1 MPSPRFASLSPRY
14 RLRRLILLGLMVSVA
29 ALPAWLSLGDTHIID
44 ATRPAGSFTF
54 PSEHLAPGAAAAT
67 EPSCES
73 ITNKKRRKRCLKR
86 NPILLAAGDIARCDG
101 SGDEATAAEATAA
114 LLATLP
120 GTVAALGDLVYESGT
135 PEEFAQCYDPSWGRF
150 KARTRPAPG
159 NHDYETAGAAGY
171 FGYFGS
177 AATPLDPKCRTSCRG
192 YYSYDLGS
200 WHIVVLNTTCSE
212 VGSCQVGSPQE
223 QWLRRD
229 LEAHPTTCTLA
240 YWHHPRFS
248 FGKFRDAPLLQPLWQ
263 ALYDHGAEVVLT
275 GHDHNYQR
283 YMPLDATGAPDPE
296 RGIREFVVGT
306 GGANFTPLDSPRPP
320 NAEAGNDET
329 FGILKLNLH
338 PTSYDWTFIPI
349 AGQSYSDSGSG
360 TCH

>member
-1 MPSPRFASLSPRY
+1 MPRPRIAASSPRY
-14 RLRRLILLGLMVSVA
+14 RLRLLVLLGLVLGGS
-29 ALPAWLSLGDTHIID
+29 LSPWLSLGDTRVIG
-44 ATRPAGSFTF
+44 ATRPAGSFTSQ
-54 PSEHLAPGAAAAT
+54 SEHLVPEAAAAT
-67 EPSCES
+67 EPSCET
-73 ITNKKRRKRCLKR
+73 IKNKKRRRRCLKQ
-86 NPILLAAGDIARCDG
+86 NPVLLLAAGDIARCNG
-101 SGDEATAAEATAA
+101 SGDEATAA
-114 LLATLP
+114 LLDTLP

-135 PEEFAQCYDPSWGRF
+135 AEEFAQCYAPSWGRY
-150 KARTRPAPG
+150 KARTRPAAG

-192 YYSYDLGS
+192 YYSYNLGS

-212 VGSCQVGSPQE
+212 VGGCGVGSPQE

-229 LEAHPTTCTLA
+229 LDAHPTKCSLA
-240 YWHHPRFS
+240 YWHHPRYS
-248 FGKFRDAPLLQPLWQ
+248 FGKFHDAPLLQPLWQ
-263 ALYDHGAEVVLT
+263 ALYDHGVEVLLT

-283 YMPLDATGAPDPE
+283 FTPLDDNVPPNPDPE

-320 NAEAGNDET
+320 NAEAGNDDT

-338 PTSYDWTFIPI
+338 PSSYDWTFIPV
-349 AGQSYSDSGSG
+349 AGETFTDSGSG

>member
-1 MPSPRFASLSPRY
+1 MSDPRIASSSPRSWL
-14 RLRRLILLGLMVSVA
+14 RLLVLLGLIVGGT
-29 ALPAWLSLGDTHIID
+29 ALPAWLSLGDT
-44 ATRPAGSFTF
+44 GVM
-54 PSEHLAPGAAAAT
+54 GASWPTGAITSQRTHGVPEVAAAT
-67 EPSCES
+67 EGSCET
-73 ITNKKRRKRCLKR
+73 IQNKKRRRRCIKRQEAT
-86 NPILLAAGDIARCDG
+86 LLAAGDIARCDG
-101 SGDEATAAEATAA
+101 IGDEATAA
-114 LLATLP
+114 LLDTLP

-135 PEEFAQCYDPSWGRF
+135 PEEFTQCYKPSWGRF
-150 KARTRPAPG
+150 KSRTRPALG

-177 AATPLDPKCRTSCRG
+177 AATPLDPKCRTACRG
-192 YYSYDLGS
+192 YYSYDLGR

-283 YMPLDATGAPDPE
+283 YTPLDASGAPDPE

-320 NAEAGNDET
+320 NAEAGNDTT
-329 FGILKLNLH
+329 FGILQLNLH